1 MSVLWNSAKTA
12 LLLGGLM
19 GLALG
24 IGYLIGGPGAMAVA
38 LVLGGAMNL
47 IAFFFSDKIAL
58 ATMRAQQ
65 VTEQD
70 DPVLWRTVASL
81 SRQANLPMPRVY
93 VSPTA
98 APNAFATGRGPRH
111 SAVCVTAGLR
121 QLLTEQELAGVVAH
135 ELAHIKNRD
144 VLISTIAAI
153 IAGAITYLAY
163 MAMWFGGGQDD
174 EDGPSPL
181 VGLLLM
187 IFAPLAAMLIQ
198 MAISRSREYE
208 ADRLGAELTGTP
220 RGLARALEKLEHGA
234 SQIPLP
240 VMDAQRN
247 MFIVEPLTGRKVAS
261 LFMTHPPVEDRVSRL
276 MAMERSQARTP
287 GDPAMQSVATSG
299 EDMDGV

>member
-1 MSVLWNSAKTA
+1 
-12 LLLGGLM
+12 M

-24 IGYLIGGPGAMAVA
+24 IGYLIGGPGAMAIA
-38 LVLGGAMNL
+38 LMLGGAVNL

-70 DPVLWRTVASL
+70 DPALWRAVASL

-93 VSPTA
+93 ISPTP
-98 APNAFATGRGPRH
+98 APNAFATGRGPKH

-121 QLLTEQELAGVVAH
+121 RLLTEQELSGVVAH

-144 VLISTIAAI
+144 ILISTIAAM
-153 IAGAITYLAY
+153 IAGAISYLAY
-163 MAMWFGGGQDD
+163 MAMWFGGGRDD
-174 EDGPSPL
+174 EDSPNPL

-208 ADRLGAELTGTP
+208 ADRLGAELAGSP
-220 RGLARALEKLEHGA
+220 RGLARALEKLEHGS
-234 SQIPLP
+234 SQTPLP

-247 MFIVEPLTGRKVAS
+247 MFIVEPLTGMKVAR
-261 LFMTHPPVEDRVSRL
+261 LFMTHPPVEDRVRRL
-276 MAMERSQARTP
+276 MAMGQ
-287 GDPAMQSVATSG
+287 GDAGAQG
-299 EDMDGV
+299 